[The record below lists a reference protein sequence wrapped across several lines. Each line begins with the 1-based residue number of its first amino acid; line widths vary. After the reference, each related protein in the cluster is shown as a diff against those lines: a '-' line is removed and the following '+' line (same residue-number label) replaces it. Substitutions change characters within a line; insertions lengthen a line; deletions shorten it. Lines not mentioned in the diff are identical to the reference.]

1 MLGKL
6 LKYELK
12 ASARTFLPLYL
23 ALIVVSIVAGISGN
37 TNSVLAQ
44 GISGFVIGGLFISL
58 FVATIMVIVQRFN
71 KNLLQDEGYLMFTL
85 PVSSKKLIL
94 SKSLSSCIYGILS
107 FITAMIVIIIISAS
121 VGGLQIFKGLAEG
134 VGYVFSH
141 MTFGYLMDVVFIL
154 LAMLLGFLTF
164 ILIIYF
170 VLSIGQLPVFN
181 KHRKLASFITFF
193 VVYILLSI
201 LQSFIPTEIF
211 APQYLTEV
219 QHFYSNPNVLI
230 SFGFEIVAVL
240 AFFFGTSYILDN
252 KLNLE

>member
-23 ALIVVSIVAGISGN
+23 ALIVVSIIAGISGK
-37 TNSVLAQ
+37 TSSVLAV
-44 GISGFVIGGLFISL
+44 GISGFVMGGLFISL
-58 FVATIMVIVQRFN
+58 FVATIMVIVQRFS

-94 SKSLSSCIYGILS
+94 SKCLSSCIYGILS
-107 FITAMIVIIIISAS
+107 FITAMIVILLVSAS
-121 VGGLQIFKGLAEG
+121 AGGFELFRGIGEAIA
-134 VGYVFSH
+134 YVFSH
-141 MTFGYLMDVVFIL
+141 MTFGYFMDAVFVIIM
-154 LAMLLGFLTF
+154 MLLSYLSF